1 MPLIKVVKVIKGVF
15 TEGQKGQ
22 GETAQT
28 LTDAVSSVEGENTR
42 TGPRPILEGA
52 MHNLSLRL
60 LIIGVAAAVVLT
72 PYAPAAPPAAATA
85 AAVDLVGAARLD
97 QRPDDSV
104 APPDGTVTGPEP
116 STPDPSSGPRPTGT
130 VTGPSAG
137 TNAPLSG
144 PGADAP
150 SNNLAWIG
158 QAIRT
163 RTKSTTVVV
172 EIPAG
177 IPVTGPVAINV
188 RFGGRVVDQTYAAGT
203 GNRILHNYGV
213 GGPARHE
220 TVNVRL
226 VESATGL
233 VYAMDLTLTIEPLY
247 DVTIGAL
254 HFDELAPCD
263 LIAEADPEIGW
274 RNAEGKIRNAEPEVV
289 DGTAKVDNFAD
300 TYTEV
305 ALANGLLLPEVRWW
319 DGDLWLDFHGFNFGA
334 IAEQPLLP
342 TTSRPISWVQD
353 EADGQCN
360 AAFSYE
366 LTVQLRWYPN
376 L

>member
-1 MPLIKVVKVIKGVF
+1 
-15 TEGQKGQ
+15 
-22 GETAQT
+22 
-28 LTDAVSSVEGENTR
+28 
-42 TGPRPILEGA
+42 
-52 MHNLSLRL
+52 MHNLSARL
-60 LIIGVAAAVVLT
+60 LIIGVAAAVVLDSLR
-72 PYAPAAPPAAATA
+72 AGCPARCGNRCGRRPGRSRSTGSTTGRLRGPAGR
-85 AAVDLVGAARLD
+85 DGY
-97 QRPDDSV
+97 RPR
-104 APPDGTVTGPEP
+104 AQHTGPIEWATTDRH
-116 STPDPSSGPRPTGT
+116 SDRPVGRHERTT
-130 VTGPSAG
+130 V
-137 TNAPLSG
+137 
-144 PGADAP
+144 
-150 SNNLAWIG
+150 
-158 QAIRT
+158 RT
-163 RTKSTTVVV
+163 RRRRPQQQPGLDRPGHPNPHQ
-172 EIPAG
+172 EHHRGRRDPG
-177 IPVTGPVAINV
+177 RIPVTGPVAINV

-254 HFDELAPCD
+254 HFEELAPCD

-334 IAEQPLLP
+334 IAEQAPPTHHLSPHLLG
-342 TTSRPISWVQD
+342 TGRGRRPVQRR
-353 EADGQCN
+353 
-360 AAFSYE
+360 FSYE